1 MITAAQMKYI
11 EEHAYVPEHILQ
23 YVTSISQTEPFL
35 IGDFITYV
43 KQGHLIFVGYPLRE
57 SFDEKKMMK
66 TLDDAINRFKPDEVA
81 LTAPSIPP
89 YIAGFTHSPSDHYY
103 RLDIEALTISQ
114 KQRNMLN
121 RAGREL
127 SVEKNKDFDEE
138 HRKMVDDFLKTHPVD
153 DATRFIFKRIDEYLS
168 SSTTAWVFDARNKRN
183 ELVAFDV
190 AEFKPM
196 DYAIYMFNFSSDA
209 LYVPGA
215 SDLLLSEVI
224 QQAKTERKKYINLG
238 LGINP
243 GVTFFKTK
251 WGGTPFIPY
260 TSCLYKPSKV
270 EVLDRLFQKL

>member
-1 MITAAQMKYI
+1 MIPAAQLSDINEK
-11 EEHAYVPEHILQ
+11 AYVPEHMIQ
-23 YVTSISQTEPFL
+23 YVTAISQAEPFL
-35 IGDFITYV
+35 FGTFVVYVRGD
-43 KQGHLIFVGYPLRE
+43 HLIFVGYPLKE
-57 SFDEKKMMK
+57 PFEEKRMRSA
-66 TLDDAINRFKPDEVA
+66 LEEAIKRFKPDSVS
-81 LTAPSIPP
+81 LIAPSIPSSLNDCVHP
-89 YIAGFTHSPSDHYY
+89 SSDHYY
-103 RLDIEALTISQ
+103 RLDLSALSISQ
-114 KQRNMLN
+114 KLRNMLS

-138 HRKMVDDFLKTHPVD
+138 HRKMVDDFLKTHPMD
-153 DATRFIFKRIDEYLS
+153 EATRFIFERIGDYLS
-168 SSTTAWVFDARNKRN
+168 SSTTAWVFDAKNKRN

-190 AEFKPM
+190 AEFKPI
-196 DYAIYMFNFSSDA
+196 DYTIYMFNFSSDA

-243 GVTFFKTK
+243 GITFFKTK

-260 TSCLYKPSKV
+260 ISCLYKPSKV